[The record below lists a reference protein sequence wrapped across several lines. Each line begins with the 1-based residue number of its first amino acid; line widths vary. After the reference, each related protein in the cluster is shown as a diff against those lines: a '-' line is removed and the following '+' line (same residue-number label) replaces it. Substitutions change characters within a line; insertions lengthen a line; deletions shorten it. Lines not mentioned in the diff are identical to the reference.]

1 MIDRVEIAVR
11 GGDGGNGIVSFRREK
26 YIPRGGPDGGDG
38 GKGGDVVFE
47 ASHSVRNLKELGR
60 RRIYKADRGRHG
72 QGSNKHGRNAEEFIY
87 RVKEAGE
94 KPMDAIVGATSLSA
108 ESLGLDKTIG
118 TLAPGYEADIV
129 AVTGDPTKDI
139 GALKNVTFVM
149 KGGRIYK
156 K

>member
-1 MIDRVEIAVR
+1 MIDRVEIALR

-72 QGSNKHGRNAEEFIY
+72 QGSNKHGRNAEDL
-87 RVKEAGE
+87 VLKV
-94 KPMDAIVGATSLSA
+94 PVGTQL
-108 ESLGLDKTIG
+108 T
-118 TLAPGYEADIV
+118 
-129 AVTGDPTKDI
+129 
-139 GALKNVTFVM
+139 
-149 KGGRIYK
+149 R
-156 K
+156 